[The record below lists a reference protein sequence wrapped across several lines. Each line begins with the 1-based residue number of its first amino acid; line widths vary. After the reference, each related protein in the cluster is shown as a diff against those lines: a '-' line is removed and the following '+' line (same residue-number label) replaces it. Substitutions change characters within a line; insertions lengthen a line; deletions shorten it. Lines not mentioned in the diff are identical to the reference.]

1 LLASTA
7 YVTALTLTTVANVA
21 ALGALSP
28 IFTALLSRAVT
39 GESVNATVWLAALLA
54 LVGIAVIMNGG
65 LVGGHCI
72 GNLLAL
78 SVALAFAGLTVSLR
92 RFRAFDVVPAMCVGG
107 FMVFLVAGLFGGGFN
122 VAPRAMPILALM
134 GLIQFGIPLIL
145 FARGALSVPA
155 VTLSLIALLD
165 VGLNPL
171 WAWIGSVETPAIET
185 AIGAGMIVAAVAL
198 GILGGQRKSG
208 HL

>member
-1 LLASTA
+1 
-7 YVTALTLTTVANVA
+7 
-21 ALGALSP
+21 
-28 IFTALLSRAVT
+28 
-39 GESVNATVWLAALLA
+39 
-54 LVGIAVIMNGG
+54 MNGG

-92 RFRAFDVVPAMCVGG
+92 RFRAFDVVPAMCIGG

-171 WAWIGSVETPAIET
+171 WAWIGSVETP
-185 AIGAGMIVAAVAL
+185 VA
-198 GILGGQRKSG
+198 RSG
-208 HL
+208 NRPGTTLPSVVMPLNGSLT

>member
-1 LLASTA
+1 ARLLDVGQLDDLFDPALWQRHRRGLSNATARGTACGDIVFLLASTA

-39 GESVNATVWLAALLA
+39 GKSVNATVWLAALLA

-78 SVALAFAGLTVSLR
+78 SVAL
-92 RFRAFDVVPAMCVGG
+92 
-107 FMVFLVAGLFGGGFN
+107 
-122 VAPRAMPILALM
+122 
-134 GLIQFGIPLIL
+134 
-145 FARGALSVPA
+145 
-155 VTLSLIALLD
+155 
-165 VGLNPL
+165 
-171 WAWIGSVETPAIET
+171 
-185 AIGAGMIVAAVAL
+185 
-198 GILGGQRKSG
+198 
-208 HL
+208 